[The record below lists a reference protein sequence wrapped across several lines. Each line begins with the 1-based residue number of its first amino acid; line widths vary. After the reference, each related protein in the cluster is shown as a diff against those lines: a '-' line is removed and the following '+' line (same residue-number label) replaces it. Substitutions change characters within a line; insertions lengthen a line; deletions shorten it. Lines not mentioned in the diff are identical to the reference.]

1 MPKKKINWKTFETD
15 QLSINLPDT
24 FIGGHPTRDRKVLK
38 AEVESLPEEIQFIYK
53 NLFSQRNFAFLAA
66 DKAFNK
72 DMSSLTCLVVIPESI
87 PFFQFNPKI
96 ENYIRI
102 VKKNLGRDFETI
114 EEDYFEFQGFSSAR
128 LLSAQRPR
136 KTRKNP
142 EPEVTRKHLM
152 QAFLIRRHFWSF
164 DCIADAKV
172 FDSFLPIFDES
183 LKSLVLKDK
192 AK

>member
-1 MPKKKINWKTFETD
+1 MPKKKITWKTFETD

-24 FIGGHPTRDRKVLK
+24 FIGGHPTRDRKALK
-38 AEVESLPEEIQFIYK
+38 AEVESLPKEIRYIYK

-66 DKAFNK
+66 DKEFNK

-96 ENYIRI
+96 ENYVRI
-102 VKKNLGRDFETI
+102 VKKNLGRDFETL
-114 EEDYFEFQGFSSAR
+114 EEEYYEFQGFSATR

-152 QAFLIRRHFWSF
+152 HAFKIHRHFWSF
-164 DCIADAKV
+164 DCIADADV
-172 FDSFLPIFDES
+172 FDIYLPIFNES
-183 LKSLVLKDK
+183 LKSLVIKEK